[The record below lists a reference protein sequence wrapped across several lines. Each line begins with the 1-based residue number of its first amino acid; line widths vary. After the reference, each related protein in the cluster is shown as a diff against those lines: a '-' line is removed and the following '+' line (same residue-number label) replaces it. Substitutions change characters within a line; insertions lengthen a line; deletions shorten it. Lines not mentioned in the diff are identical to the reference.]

1 MHDEAQTLRVM
12 HMIHKL
18 YVELH
23 ISYLKN
29 GCSNTPKPK
38 PDLLVV
44 AIRVLK
50 INLGCHPGVDSGFFF
65 VGEGALEKMTSL
77 AGYHTTN

>member
-44 AIRVLK
+44 AI
-50 INLGCHPGVDSGFFF
+50 
-65 VGEGALEKMTSL
+65 
-77 AGYHTTN
+77 